1 MKTFPYIQ
9 DAGHGWVRVPKAEI
23 AKAGVEDQISS
34 HSFQKG
40 NNVFLEQ
47 DSDMEVFVA
56 ARTKQG
62 LETKFAEYVNQSRP
76 SRIRNYDPYMPTA
89 VSVVVLNKG
98 PIEDLAID
106 PSKPMAIVEVEDP
119 MDDFNYVGHP
129 AHY

>member
-23 AKAGVEDQISS
+23 AKAGVADQISV

-76 SRIRNYDPYMPTA
+76 SRIRNYEAYVANPL
-89 VSVVVLNKG
+89 S
-98 PIEDLAID
+98 DLAID
-106 PSKPMAIVEVEDP
+106 PSKPMAIVEVDDP

-129 AHY
+129 SHY

>member
-23 AKAGVEDQISS
+23 AKAGVEDQISV

-76 SRIRNYDPYMPTA
+76 SRIRNYEAYVANPL
-89 VSVVVLNKG
+89 S
-98 PIEDLAID
+98 DLAID